1 MMMEFGPFQ
10 TGPLNLSFVV
20 AHQSSKEISLG
31 WEVKACKLTCC
42 RRPHFLIHKYSR
54 GSPHCWYINSNKIN
68 CTERKGDR
76 KGKGLQSTGCT
87 TVQKER
93 ERREQQ
99 EGVSLGVLKRT
110 ERLLFLNHKVYGP
123 AV

>member
-1 MMMEFGPFQ
+1 
-10 TGPLNLSFVV
+10 LS
-20 AHQSSKEISLG
+20 
-31 WEVKACKLTCC
+31 
-42 RRPHFLIHKYSR
+42 HKYSR

-68 CTERKGDR
+68 CTEIKEI
-76 KGKGLQSTGCT
+76 GKGLQSTGCT

-99 EGVSLGVLKRT
+99 GGVSLGVLNRT